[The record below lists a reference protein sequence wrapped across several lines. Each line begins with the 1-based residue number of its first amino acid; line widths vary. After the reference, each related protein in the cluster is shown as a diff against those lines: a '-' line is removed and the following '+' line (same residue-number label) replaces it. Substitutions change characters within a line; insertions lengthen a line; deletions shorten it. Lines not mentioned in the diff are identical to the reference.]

1 MLPATD
7 ADDRARRSRQA
18 GMLLP
23 VDSLARSWACRTSVV
38 VRDASVWIVIL
49 LVSLLLLGD
58 RMLGTYTNELP

>member
-1 MLPATD
+1 
-7 ADDRARRSRQA
+7 
-18 GMLLP
+18 MLLP